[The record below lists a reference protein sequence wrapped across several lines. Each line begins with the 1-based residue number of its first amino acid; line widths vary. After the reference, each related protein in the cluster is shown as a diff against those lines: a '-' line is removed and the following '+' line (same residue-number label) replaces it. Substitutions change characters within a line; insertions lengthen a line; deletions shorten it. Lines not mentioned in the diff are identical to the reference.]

1 MLIIILVIMPENYTC
16 ACATGYEFVSF
27 LIDNRY
33 IAVHVNIKYNATY
46 MGASNGRGTTVW

>member
-1 MLIIILVIMPENYTC
+1 MPENYTC